1 MIDLNKPKEIQ
12 NKNPW
17 GGGGNDNG
25 PKNPWGNGG
34 HGGGERPPE
43 LDEMLRK
50 AQENFRQV
58 MPEKFGGGKIVTLI
72 FLAIVGL
79 WMASGFY
86 IVNPGEHAVIQRF
99 GEWDRTK
106 AEEGLGYN
114 FPWPIEANTKVNVS
128 ELRKMTIGFSEL
140 STRAGTQTRDIPDE
154 SLMLTS
160 DANIVDLD
168 LVVLWNIKSAEDYLF
183 QIRDPENTI
192 KKVVESAIRE
202 VVGQTEM
209 FPIITTERSTVQDLA
224 RDIMIKNLDDYKS
237 GVNISQVLIQEAEVH
252 PDVQNAFQEV
262 QSAKQVAIDTQN
274 RAQAYREDIIPRARG
289 EAIKM
294 IQEAEAYKESVIA
307 RSTGDAERFKAVYE
321 AYLTGQDVTK
331 KRMYLETMERVLQN
345 AQKIVLDQENGAGS
359 GVVPYLPLN
368 ELNKKTK

>member
-79 WMASGFY
+79 WLASGFY

-106 AEEGLGYN
+106 TEEGLGYS
-114 FPWPIEANTKVNVS
+114 FPWPIEVNTKVNVS

-140 STRAGTQTRDIPDE
+140 STRGGTQTRDLPDE

-209 FPIITTERSTVQDLA
+209 FPIITTERSAVQELA

-345 AQKIVLDQENGAGS
+345 AQKIVLDQENGA
-359 GVVPYLPLN
+359 VPYLPLN